1 MSDSYSPIVG
11 AELGSAGFGWHIDVG
26 IHVARMVLSGIFD
39 KLPNLKFVTGHWGED
54 IPAFLERMDYMLD
67 QEKTGLK
74 KKASDYYKDNIWYT
88 PSGIMSELQ
97 LDYFVKLF
105 GAEHIIWS
113 EDYPYIQ
120 NEPLRFFLDKADLTA
135 DQKYAIARGNAEQI
149 FKLK

>member
-1 MSDSYSPIVG
+1 
-11 AELGSAGFGWHIDVG
+11 
-26 IHVARMVLSGIFD
+26 
-39 KLPNLKFVTGHWGED
+39 
-54 IPAFLERMDYMLD
+54 
-67 QEKTGLK
+67 
-74 KKASDYYKDNIWYT
+74 
-88 PSGIMSELQ
+88 MSEMQ

>member
-1 MSDSYSPIVG
+1 
-11 AELGSAGFGWHIDVG
+11 
-26 IHVARMVLSGIFD
+26 
-39 KLPNLKFVTGHWGED
+39 
-54 IPAFLERMDYMLD
+54 
-67 QEKTGLK
+67 
-74 KKASDYYKDNIWYT
+74 
-88 PSGIMSELQ
+88 MSELQ

>member
-1 MSDSYSPIVG
+1 MSDSYSAIVG

-54 IPAFLERMDYMLD
+54 IPAFLERMDYMLN
-67 QEKTGLK
+67 QETTGLQK
-74 KKASDYYKDNIWYT
+74 KVSDYYKENIWYT